1 MYTYVCIV
9 LFSFCHATVG
19 NVRLFCSGEVTT
31 QCQTGETERCGK
43 REGGRGLASRYIHVG
58 GERERVG
65 GEEGG
70 GGGRGGG
77 KEGGEKAVEAG
88 GGDDFAFGGKLHM
101 YLYVVA

>member
-65 GEEGG
+65 GEGGGGEEGG
-70 GGGRGGG
+70 GEGGGRESSRG
-77 KEGGEKAVEAG
+77 KGRG
-88 GGDDFAFGGKLHM
+88 
-101 YLYVVA
+101 